1 MAILYRK
8 KFKKKGHCIVLFA
21 AYFLNFL
28 LNFWKLNMDII
39 LLSKSNSMTQS
50 ACQCQKPFRNH
61 SLQKMAII
69 HHENLKKRLNRH
81 HFYIAYLLNFLLDFL
96 KLKMK
101 TILLSKPD
109 LMVVSAYLW
118 SKPFR
123 NNHML
128 KAAIIHYENSKKDDR
143 ASFINY
149 RVIHLDC

>member
-1 MAILYRK
+1 MK
-8 KFKKKGHCIVLFA
+8 TKKKGYVIILLYTA
-21 AYFLNFL
+21 SFLDFL
-28 LNFWKLNMDII
+28 LDFSKLNMKII
-39 LLSKSNSMTQS
+39 LLFKPDPMVESVHLCS
-50 ACQCQKPFRNH
+50 KPFRNH

-81 HFYIAYLLNFLLDFL
+81 HFYIAYLLNFLLNFL

-123 NNHML
+123 NKHLL
-128 KAAIIHYENSKKDDR
+128 KAAIIHYENSKKDDW

-149 RVIHLDC
+149 RLIHLDC